1 MNTFLETAP
10 VKERAMSQ
18 LASIAIHAAVIP
30 LLLFGFTNPVVQK
43 TIRHQIE
50 LIDPT
55 PLKPFTVT
63 KRTSGGG
70 GGGQRNPLPLTKG
83 QLPKPA
89 LKQFVAPQIT
99 DRIPLLAM
107 SPSIIAPP
115 DTPLP
120 QSDLNNWG
128 DPLAKL
134 MNGSGG
140 PGPGPGMGNGGPGGG
155 IGSTGGNSY
164 GDSVGVYHAGGSV
177 SAPSVVFQVEPEY
190 SEEARKAK
198 YGGIVMLSVIV
209 DAEGYPRDI
218 RVVKSLGMGLD
229 EKAAE
234 AVRKWKFRAGRKDGK
249 PVNVRAQIQVDFRL
263 L

>member
-1 MNTFLETAP
+1 MNT
-10 VKERAMSQ
+10 ERQLSQ
-18 LASIAIHAAVIP
+18 LVSIAVHIAVISLV
-30 LLLFGFTNPVVQK
+30 LLGFTNPAVQK
-43 TIRHQIE
+43 TIRHQIA
-50 LIDPT
+50 LIDPS

-63 KRTSGGG
+63 KRTSG

-89 LKQFVAPQIT
+89 QKQFVAPQIT
-99 DRIPLLAM
+99 DHVPLAM
-107 SPSIIAPP
+107 APSIVAPP
-115 DTPLP
+115 DAPLP

-134 MNGSGG
+134 ANGSGG
-140 PGPGPGMGNGGPGGG
+140 PGAGPGMGNGGPGGG
-155 IGSTGGNSY
+155 IGNTGGNSY

-198 YGGIVMLSVIV
+198 YSGIVILSVIV
-209 DAEGYPRDI
+209 DAEGDARDI
-218 RVVKSLGMGLD
+218 RVMKSLGMGLD
-229 EKAAE
+229 EKATD

>member
-1 MNTFLETAP
+1 MNT
-10 VKERAMSQ
+10 ERQLSQ
-18 LASIAIHAAVIP
+18 LVSIAIHVAVISLV
-30 LLLFGFTNPVVQK
+30 LLGFTNPAVQK

-70 GGGQRNPLPLTKG
+70 AGGQRNPLPLTKG
-83 QLPKPA
+83 QLPRPA
-89 LKQFVAPQIT
+89 QKQFVAPQIT
-99 DRIPLLAM
+99 DHVPVLAM
-107 SPSIIAPP
+107 APSIIAPP
-115 DTPLP
+115 DAPLP

-140 PGPGPGMGNGGPGGG
+140 PGAGPGMGSGGPGG
-155 IGSTGGNSY
+155 IGTGTGNSY
-164 GDSVGVYHAGGSV
+164 GDNVGVYHAGGSV

-198 YGGIVMLSVIV
+198 YSGIVILSVIV
-209 DAEGYPRDI
+209 DTEGYARDI
-218 RVVKSLGMGLD
+218 RVMKRLGMGLD
-229 EKAAE
+229 EKAIE
-234 AVRKWKFRAGRKDGK
+234 AVRKWKFKAGRKDGK